1 MMSAPSKA
9 ESTMADERPLVLFVD
24 DEQAVR
30 ASVEQWLGLAGFQV
44 FVFDEP
50 KRALAFI
57 ATDFPGVLLS
67 DVKMPGMDGLEL
79 LRQAQARD
87 ADLPVILLT
96 GHGDVAMAVD
106 AMRQG
111 AYDFL
116 EKPFVPER
124 LSESVRRA
132 SEKRRL
138 VMENRNLRRQVMG
151 DKGIAS
157 RLLGTSPEIEA
168 LRRDV
173 AELAMADVN
182 VVVIGETGTGKEMV
196 ARCLHDYGPR
206 SKYAFVAINCAAV
219 PETMFE
225 GEFFGHEAGAFTGAA
240 GRRIGKL
247 EYAHR
252 GSLFLDEIESMPLVL
267 QAKVLRSLQ
276 EKVVERLG
284 SHQSVPADARI
295 ISAAKSD
302 LAMAVRKGAFRE
314 DLYYRLN
321 VAELIVPPLRER
333 RGDIPLL
340 FEFFSAEA
348 ARRHGREARPLTAAD
363 LAAMRSHDWPGNV
376 RELKNAAERHALGL
390 GNRAAA
396 GETRPTEA
404 ASALPLAAQVAGF
417 ERQAIEAAFA
427 ASGGDV
433 QSVVDSLDIPRRTL
447 NEKMARYGIDRRR
460 FLKE

>member
-1 MMSAPSKA
+1 MS
-9 ESTMADERPLVLFVD
+9 DDRPLVLFVD
-24 DEQAVR
+24 DEQPVR

-44 FVFDEP
+44 FVFDDP
-50 KRALAFI
+50 RRALEYMG
-57 ATDFPGVLLS
+57 TDFPGILLS
-67 DVKMPGMDGLEL
+67 DVKMPGMDGLDL

-87 ADLPVILLT
+87 PDLPVILLT
-96 GHGDVAMAVD
+96 GHGDVAMAVE

-124 LSESVRRA
+124 LSESVLRA

-138 VMENRNLRRQVMG
+138 VMENRSLRRQKNS
-151 DKGIAS
+151 DSGIAS
-157 RLLGTSPEIEA
+157 RLLGTSPAIEA

-182 VVVIGETGTGKEMV
+182 VVIVGETGTGKEMV
-196 ARCLHDYGPR
+196 ARCLHDFGPR
-206 SKYAFVAINCAAV
+206 AEQAFVAINCAAV

-225 GEFFGHEAGAFTGAA
+225 AEFFGYEAGAFTGAA

-252 GSLFLDEIESMPLVL
+252 GTLFLDEIESMPPVL

-295 ISAAKSD
+295 IAAAKLD
-302 LAMAVRKGAFRE
+302 LSTAVRGGTFRE

-321 VAELIVPPLRER
+321 VAELSVPPLRER

-340 FEFFSAEA
+340 FEFFSTEA
-348 ARRHGREARPLTAAD
+348 ARRHDRETRPLTSSD
-363 LAAMRSHDWPGNV
+363 LAALMAHDWPGNV

-396 GETRPTEA
+396 QARPAE
-404 ASALPLAAQVAGF
+404 SPSGLPLAAQVAGF
-417 ERQAIEAAFA
+417 ERQAIEAAFEA
-427 ASGGDV
+427 CGGDV
-433 QSVVDSLDIPRRTL
+433 QAVVEFLDIPRRTL
-447 NEKMARYGIDRRR
+447 NEKMTRYGIDRRR
-460 FLKE
+460 YLRD